1 MRNCMCVCVHVCV
14 FMHTYVY
21 MHPKSMLASVQE
33 SWEGGSKGMRP
44 VRRQLPLCR
53 VEAC

>member
-21 MHPKSMLASVQE
+21 MHPKSMLVC
-33 SWEGGSKGMRP
+33 WP
-44 VRRQLPLCR
+44 VYRKVGREE
-53 VEAC
+53 VKA